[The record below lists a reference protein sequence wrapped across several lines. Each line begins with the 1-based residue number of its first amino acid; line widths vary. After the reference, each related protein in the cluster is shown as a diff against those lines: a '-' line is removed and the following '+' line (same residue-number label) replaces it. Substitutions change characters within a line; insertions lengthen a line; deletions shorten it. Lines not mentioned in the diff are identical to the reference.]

1 MHNLRSNLRTGLVRQ
16 VHILAGSFFVLQPL
30 SKMFECSLYCQLLQ
44 VVDWFHTAFIHT
56 ASHGDGF
63 VEAPNVELIEPKVE
77 PLSEEI
83 KYRLFD
89 LSILEADIHLLE
101 GDAITRIQVSL
112 TSCLILVP

>member
-1 MHNLRSNLRTGLVRQ
+1 MFTFWLVLPFHINLHQS
-16 VHILAGSFFVLQPL
+16 
-30 SKMFECSLYCQLLQ
+30 CSLYSQLLQ

-89 LSILEADIHLLE
+89 LNILEADIHLVE

-112 TSCLILVP
+112 TSCLLNVIGLIPRLHFLIQISYLH

>member
-1 MHNLRSNLRTGLVRQ
+1 M
-16 VHILAGSFFVLQPL
+16 AGSFYINLYQINVY
-30 SKMFECSLYCQLLQ
+30 KMFLYCQLLQ
-44 VVDWFHTAFIHT
+44 AVDWFHTAFIHT

-77 PLSEEI
+77 PLSEAI

-101 GDAITRIQVSL
+101 GDTITRIQVSL